1 MKKNKLLIPV
11 GIAALVVLIG
21 LFGLIYH
28 WNAQKPSEGVKTLTI
43 EVVDDKQ
50 NTASYEVHT
59 DAEYL
64 HQALDETEGLTIEGE
79 ESSYGFSVLTV
90 NGLTADFNTGNA
102 YWAFYVDGEFCNY
115 GVDTQPVNDGEVYS
129 IIYSTY

>member
-28 WNAQKPSEGVKTLTI
+28 WNAQKPSEGAKTLTI

-90 NGLTADFNTGNA
+90 NGLTADFNTGNT
-102 YWAFYVDGEFCNY
+102 YWAFYVDGEYCME

>member
-1 MKKNKLLIPV
+1 MKKNKLLIPI

-21 LFGLIYH
+21 LFSLVYYL
-28 WNAQKPSEGVKTLTI
+28 NAPKPSEGAKALTI

-50 NTASYEVHT
+50 NTTSYEVHT

-64 HQALDETEGLTIEGE
+64 HQALEETEGLTIEGE

-90 NGLTADFNTGNA
+90 NGLTADFNTSNA
-102 YWAFYVDGEFCNY
+102 YWAFYVNGTYCTE
-115 GVDTQPVNDGEVYS
+115 GVDTQPVKDGEVYS

>member
-1 MKKNKLLIPV
+1 MKKNKLLIPI

-21 LFGLIYH
+21 LFSLVYYL
-28 WNAQKPSEGVKTLTI
+28 NVPKPSDDAKALTI

-50 NTASYEVHT
+50 NTTSYEVHT
-59 DAEYL
+59 YAEYL
-64 HQALDETEGLTIEGE
+64 HQALEETEGLTIEGE

-102 YWAFYVDGEFCNY
+102 YWAFYVDGEYCMN